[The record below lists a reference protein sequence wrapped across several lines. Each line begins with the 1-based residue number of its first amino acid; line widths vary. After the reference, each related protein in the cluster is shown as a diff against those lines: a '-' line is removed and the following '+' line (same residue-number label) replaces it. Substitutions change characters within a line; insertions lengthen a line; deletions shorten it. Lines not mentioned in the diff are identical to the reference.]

1 MAFPEWKFMAL
12 GGLGDVVYGVVYRVN
27 GLLIGVSIKL
37 YFETNKTKSEMLH
50 DMRYFSMYLGILALV
65 CCLAITMMNYGFGVA
80 SYRPAARTRV
90 VAYVGVATTVIIL
103 ALSFIYSWPMTLVM
117 TVIVPLLVGCNF
129 MHIKNMRGQVNAK
142 TSNSA
147 DAAAGSL
154 LSEAIDAIRT
164 VASFGMGQL
173 LTAKYWMAQTS
184 RTSEQVSR
192 EAPPLGV
199 LFLSLA
205 LIFYV
210 GGYWVTKGTV
220 NFYDLFTI
228 ITVFMTDAVNVFKI
242 IDRVPEIDATSTT
255 GTVLPSIQGNID
267 FKNLTFA
274 YPSRPNAAIY
284 QGYNLSTVA
293 LVGASGSCKSTAIAL
308 LKRFYDPSS
317 GMVTLD
323 GHDVRSQSVPWLRD
337 RISLVSQEPVLL
349 SGTIAENVALGK
361 PSASRAE
368 VATAAKSANAF
379 DFISNFQ
386 LALDTE
392 VGDQGITSGN
402 CDRGAQVSD
411 GKKQRTAI
419 ARAILLDPDVLLL
432 DEATSALDSKS

>member
-50 DMRYFSMYLGILALV
+50 DMRYFSMYLENSSGALISRLASDSAVLHSMTSEN
-65 CCLAITMMNYGFGVA
+65 L
-80 SYRPAARTRV
+80 SRV
-90 VAYVGVATTVIIL
+90 VVGVATTVIIL

-192 EAPPLGV
+192 EAPPLG
-199 LFLSLA
+199 
-205 LIFYV
+205 
-210 GGYWVTKGTV
+210 TV

-228 ITVFMTDAVNVFKI
+228 ITVFMT
-242 IDRVPEIDATSTT
+242 
-255 GTVLPSIQGNID
+255 
-267 FKNLTFA
+267 
-274 YPSRPNAAIY
+274 
-284 QGYNLSTVA
+284 
-293 LVGASGSCKSTAIAL
+293 VGASGSCKSTAIAL

-392 VGDQGITSGN
+392 ISRFGN
-402 CDRGAQVSD
+402 KTTGDRGAQVSD

-432 DEATSALDSKS
+432 DEATSALDSES

>member
-1 MAFPEWKFMAL
+1 MKQMAFPEWKFMAL

-65 CCLAITMMNYGFGVA
+65 CCLAITMMNYG
-80 SYRPAARTRV
+80 SYRLAARTRV
-90 VAYVGVATTVIIL
+90 VAYENSSGALISRLASDSAVLHSMTSENLSRVVVGVATTVIIL

-184 RTSEQVSR
+184 RTSEQ
-192 EAPPLGV
+192 GV

-228 ITVFMTDAVNVFKI
+228 ITVFMTGSFSSSMA
-242 IDRVPEIDATSTT
+242 S
-255 GTVLPSIQGNID
+255 QG
-267 FKNLTFA
+267 
-274 YPSRPNAAIY
+274 
-284 QGYNLSTVA
+284 
-293 LVGASGSCKSTAIAL
+293 
-308 LKRFYDPSS
+308 
-317 GMVTLD
+317 
-323 GHDVRSQSVPWLRD
+323 SVD
-337 RISLVSQEPVLL
+337 DE
-349 SGTIAENVALGK
+349 K
-361 PSASRAE
+361 
-368 VATAAKSANAF
+368 AK
-379 DFISNFQ
+379 
-386 LALDTE
+386 
-392 VGDQGITSGN
+392 
-402 CDRGAQVSD
+402 
-411 GKKQRTAI
+411 
-419 ARAILLDPDVLLL
+419 ARCG
-432 DEATSALDSKS
+432 